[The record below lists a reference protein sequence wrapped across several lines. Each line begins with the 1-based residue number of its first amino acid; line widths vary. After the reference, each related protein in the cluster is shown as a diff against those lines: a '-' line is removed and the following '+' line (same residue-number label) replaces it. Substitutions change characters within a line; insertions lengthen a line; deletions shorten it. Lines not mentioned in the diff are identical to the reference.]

1 MEMNVL
7 KLVLKKNTFENIV
20 NEHLDTL
27 RFETSGFYMS
37 KFTTNK
43 HNTVDDLRND
53 VTLFKSFDS
62 VEFSCVGQK
71 LEFAVS
77 SIVLTDGDNPE
88 FELKFVN
95 DTINDFD
102 DEDSGVVDTRD
113 DSDINNEWIETVPEV
128 DREVGVVP
136 DVEVETPVEVPVETP
151 VKTPATKKEKKI
163 DTLDEILK
171 VMGKNDNVYLINN
184 RSLKIGYMGKIYG
197 CDKVLTG
204 AKNEHT
210 YDFGL
215 TTHTFDVDKEL
226 QNKLVELVHSG
237 YVFINP
243 NESKVEDKKLTLV
256 FTVLKVLDVLSLM

>member
-7 KLVLKKNTFENIV
+7 KLVLKKNTFESIV
-20 NEHLDTL
+20 DEHVDTL

-43 HNTVDDLRND
+43 HNTVDDLKND
-53 VTLFKSFDS
+53 ATLFKSFDF

-77 SIVLTDGDNPE
+77 SIVLTDGENPE

-102 DEDSGVVDTRD
+102 NEDSGVDIETRED
-113 DSDINNEWIETVPEV
+113 ADINNEWIETVPEV

-136 DVEVETPVEVPVETP
+136 DVATDTSVEIPVETP
-151 VKTPATKKEKKI
+151 VTKKEKKNDI
-163 DTLDEILK
+163 LAEILN

-184 RSLKIGYMGKIYG
+184 RSLKIGYMGKICG
-197 CDKVLTG
+197 CDRVLNS

-210 YDFGL
+210 YDFAL
-215 TTHTFDVDKEL
+215 SEHTFDIDKEL